1 MKNLIFISLSLSL
14 ALQSVH
20 GQEGQGRLPEGFVYL
35 RDVAPSISQVMSYA
49 TSENFT
55 GQVVPGY
62 ANPSCILTRQAATA
76 LKNVEGYLNQ
86 NGYGLVLFDC
96 YRPERSVAFFGR
108 WAAAPPSREDR
119 TFYFP
124 EVDKKDLIKKG
135 YIAAR
140 SSHSRG
146 STVDVGLR
154 DLKAD
159 GEVKSKIARCD
170 QSLRQPL
177 IGTQLN
183 MGTTFDCF
191 SHRSATYSS
200 ETPIIAQHHRKIL
213 LRAMNKYGFSNYAAE
228 WWHFTLQAEPFKSTY
243 FDFVIE

>member
-1 MKNLIFISLSLSL
+1 MRTLIFLFLGLSLT
-14 ALQSVH
+14 LQSGR

-49 TSENFT
+49 TSDNFT
-55 GQVVPGY
+55 GQIVPGY
-62 ANPSCILTRQAATA
+62 TSRSCVLTRPAADA
-76 LKNVEGYLNQ
+76 LKSVEGHLNQ

-96 YRPERSVAFFGR
+96 YRPQRSVAFFGR
-108 WAAAPPSREDR
+108 WAAAPVSREDR

-154 DLKAD
+154 ELKGNGD
-159 GEVKSKIARCD
+159 VTSMIARCD
-170 QSLRQPL
+170 QSERQPV
-177 IGTQLN
+177 IGAQVN

-191 SHRSATYSS
+191 SPRSATHSTEVS
-200 ETPIIAQHHRKIL
+200 LMAQRHRKIL
-213 LRAMNKYGFSNYAAE
+213 LRAMNKYGFANYAAE